1 MRELLHLLDYALTAF
16 LYVNAQGN
24 GNNRL
29 LGSVEY
35 AFTRLG
41 VNEPDAFSFT
51 DQTGVATS
59 TVFTSNTITLSGSQF
74 VTGVLTLTDNAGGTA
89 EYKVNS
95 GSYQTGSATVVPGD
109 TITVR
114 LTSASTAGTTRGA
127 NIDVNGINDL
137 FIVQTAGGGAPPPGG
152 SPPGGS
158 PGGSPPSGPPSQP
171 PSGGPLV

>member
-1 MRELLHLLDYALTAF
+1 
-16 LYVNAQGN
+16 
-24 GNNRL
+24 
-29 LGSVEY
+29 VEY

-59 TVFTSNTITLSGSQF
+59 TVFTSNTITLSGTQF
-74 VTGVLTLTDNAGGTA
+74 VTGVLTFTDNAGGTA

-114 LTSASTAGTTRGA
+114 LTSASTGGTTRSA

-137 FIVQTAGGGAPPPGG
+137 FIVQTSGGGAPPPT
-152 SPPGGS
+152 PPGG
-158 PGGSPPSGPPSQP
+158 PPPAPPSGPP
-171 PSGGPLV
+171 GGEIE